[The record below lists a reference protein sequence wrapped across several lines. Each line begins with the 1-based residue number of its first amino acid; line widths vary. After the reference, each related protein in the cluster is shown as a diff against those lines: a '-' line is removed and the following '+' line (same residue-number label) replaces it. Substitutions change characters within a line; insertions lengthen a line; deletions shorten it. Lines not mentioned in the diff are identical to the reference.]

1 MIRLATEKDV
11 ARMLE
16 IYAPY
21 VEKTAVSFEYEAP
34 SFEEFMARYK
44 RITQR
49 YPWIVWEEEGLVRGY
64 AYADEAFVRK
74 AFQWDAD
81 LSIYLDENVRGKGI
95 GGKLY
100 DCIEPIMRRLGYHN
114 LYALITGE
122 NKTSCSFHE
131 KRGYV
136 LEGTLKKTGYKFGK
150 WYDLFWYTLSLDAR
164 DPSRGQ
170 PEIFKPEMLDEF
182 I

>member
-1 MIRLATEKDV
+1 MIRLATEHDV

-16 IYAPY
+16 IYSPY
-21 VEKTAVSFEYEAP
+21 VENTAVSFEYEAP
-34 SFEEFMARYK
+34 SPEEFMGRFE
-44 RITQR
+44 RITRR
-49 YPWIVWEEEGLVRGY
+49 YPWIVWEEEGRILGY

-81 LSIYLDENVRGKGI
+81 LSIYLDEEARGKGI

-100 DCIEPIMRRLGYHN
+100 DCIEKIMRRLGYHN

-122 NKTSCSFHE
+122 NTSSCRFHE
-131 KRGYV
+131 NRGYV
-136 LEGTLKKTGYKFGK
+136 LEGTLRKTGFKFGK
-150 WYDLFWYTLSLDAR
+150 WYALFWYCLKLDAE
-164 DPSRGQ
+164 DPPAAPPKDFS
-170 PEIFKPEMLDEF
+170 PEMMSE